1 METTT
6 AAPAGEAAATPASE
20 TTTSNTLLETSAP
33 AAEGQEQTAPIADK
47 PEWLPAK
54 FWREGRADYEALAK
68 SYSGVESQL
77 GRKSQAVLVPNEKST
92 PEEVAEFRK
101 ALGIP
106 EKADDYLGVLKPQA
120 LPEGVHFD
128 ENMAKEAAALAHEH
142 NIPPAAM
149 KKLAALQM
157 NHVQAMAQA
166 SQQMVVQQLEASKEQ
181 LQSEYGEKFG
191 EKLELAKRAAITAG
205 IDPTSRGFADPAMVK
220 LAVWAAEQIA
230 EDKLVSANAS
240 PMQVGRDRAMDIIRN
255 PENPLH
261 RRYHDGDDDVV
272 RQVRSYLSQK

>member
-1 METTT
+1 MDTTT
-6 AAPAGEAAATPASE
+6 APAGEAAATPASE
-20 TTTSNTLLETSAP
+20 TSTPTTLLNTAPP
-33 AAEGQEQTAPIADK
+33 AAENPGQPAAVAEK
-47 PEWLPAK
+47 PEWLPDK
-54 FWREGRADYEALAK
+54 YWRDGRADYESMAK
-68 SYSGVESQL
+68 SHAGLEKLL
-77 GRKSQAVLVPNEKST
+77 GRKAQAVVIPNEKST

-106 EKADDYLGVLKPQA
+106 EKADDYLGSLKPQA
-120 LPEGVHFD
+120 LPEGVQFD
-128 ENMAKEAAALAHEH
+128 ESMAKAAAELAHKH

-149 KKLAALQM
+149 KELAALQI

-166 SQQMVVQQLEASKEQ
+166 SEQMVMQQLDAGRQQ
-181 LQSEYGEKFG
+181 LQSDFGDKFG

-230 EDKLVSANAS
+230 EDKLVSSNAS
-240 PMQVGRDRAMDIIRN
+240 PMQVGRDRAMDIILN
-255 PENPLH
+255 PDNPMH
-261 RRYHDGDDDVV
+261 RRYHEGDEDVV

>member
-1 METTT
+1 MDTTT
-6 AAPAGEAAATPASE
+6 APAGEAAATPASE
-20 TTTSNTLLETSAP
+20 TSTPTTLLNTAPPAGETPSQP
-33 AAEGQEQTAPIADK
+33 APIAEK
-47 PEWLPAK
+47 PEWLPDK
-54 FWREGRADYEALAK
+54 YWRDGKADYESMAK
-68 SYSGVESQL
+68 GFRGLEQL
-77 GRKSQAVLVPNEKST
+77 LGKKSQAVVIPNEKST

-106 EKADDYLGVLKPQA
+106 EKADDYLGSLKPQA
-120 LPEGVHFD
+120 LPDGVQFD
-128 ENMAKEAAALAHEH
+128 ESMAKAAAELAHKH

-149 KKLAALQM
+149 KELAALQIG
-157 NHVQAMAQA
+157 HVQAMAQA
-166 SQQMVVQQLEASKEQ
+166 SEQMVMQQLDAGRQQ
-181 LQSEYGEKFG
+181 LQSDFGDKFG

-230 EDKLVSANAS
+230 EDKLVSSNAS

-255 PENPLH
+255 PDNPMH
-261 RRYHDGDDDVV
+261 RRYHEGDEDVV

>member
-1 METTT
+1 MDTTT
-6 AAPAGEAAATPASE
+6 APAGEAAATPASE
-20 TTTSNTLLETSAP
+20 TSTPTTLLNTAPPAGETP
-33 AAEGQEQTAPIADK
+33 NQPAPIAEK
-47 PEWLPAK
+47 PEWLPDK
-54 FWREGRADYEALAK
+54 YWRDGKADYESMAK
-68 SYSGVESQL
+68 GFRGLEQL
-77 GRKSQAVLVPNEKST
+77 LGKKSQAVVIPNEKST

-106 EKADDYLGVLKPQA
+106 EKPDDYLGSLKPQA
-120 LPEGVHFD
+120 LPEGVQFD
-128 ENMAKEAAALAHEH
+128 ESMAKAAAELAHKH

-149 KKLAALQM
+149 KELAALQI

-166 SQQMVVQQLEASKEQ
+166 SEQMVMQQLDAGRQQ
-181 LQSEYGEKFG
+181 LQSDFGDKFG

-230 EDKLVSANAS
+230 EDKLVSSNAS

-255 PENPLH
+255 PDNPMH
-261 RRYHDGDDDVV
+261 RRYHEGDEDVV